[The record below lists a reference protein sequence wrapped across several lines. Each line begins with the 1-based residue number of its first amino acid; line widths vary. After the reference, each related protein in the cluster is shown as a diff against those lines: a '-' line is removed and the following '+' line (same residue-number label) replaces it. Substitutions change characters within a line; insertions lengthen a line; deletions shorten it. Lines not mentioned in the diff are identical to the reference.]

1 MSSSEDRHTPLAEG
15 PKNERYEI
23 QWRYSPSDF
32 PALINEQAL
41 DCTLKIE
48 QGMAIASINPAVY
61 ESNPLLHRQLNQ
73 FLDARFKVQEFRT
86 GKTYDLD
93 GGALHGI

>member
-1 MSSSEDRHTPLAEG
+1 MSSSEDQHTPLAEG

-32 PALINEQAL
+32 FPAPINEQAL

-48 QGMAIASINPAVY
+48 QGMAIAYINPA
-61 ESNPLLHRQLNQ
+61 
-73 FLDARFKVQEFRT
+73 
-86 GKTYDLD
+86 
-93 GGALHGI
+93 GAYPVVPGRPT